1 MGKWACIL
9 TKRVISLAAFTQSN
23 KIKIRDELYGHL
35 HDKALWSKVIE
46 GDKDALA
53 FIYKTYFNSLYQYGM
68 KLQPDEGLVKD
79 CIHDLF
85 VTIWLSRERLSV
97 TDSIRYYL
105 LASLKRKIASQQQ
118 KKLPGHFGE
127 NTASVTSS
135 PEEVLIGEQ
144 SNLELRAKL
153 GKIMDQLP
161 RRQKEILYLR
171 YYEGLDTK
179 ETAAIMD
186 LSVNSTYVL
195 LSKAIN
201 YLKKHSDKLIIT
213 SFLIFSLF
221 FLK

>member
-1 MGKWACIL
+1 M
-9 TKRVISLAAFTQSN
+9 
-23 KIKIRDELYGHL
+23 YGHL

-68 KLQPDEGLVKD
+68 KLHPDEGLVKD

-85 VTIWLSRERLSV
+85 VSIWLSRERLSI

-118 KKLPGHFGE
+118 KSRLFE
-127 NTASVTSS
+127 NPSEMAFTSS

-144 SNLELRAKL
+144 SNRELRAKL
-153 GKIMDQLP
+153 IKVMDKLP

-179 ETAAIMD
+179 ETAALME

-201 YLKKHSDKLIIT
+201 YLKKHSDKLI
-213 SFLIFSLF
+213 SASLLIISIYF
-221 FLK
+221 KNK

>member
-1 MGKWACIL
+1 
-9 TKRVISLAAFTQSN
+9 
-23 KIKIRDELYGHL
+23 LYGHL

-85 VTIWLSRERLSV
+85 VTIWFSRERLSV
-97 TDSIRYYL
+97 TDSIKYYL

-118 KKLPGHFGE
+118 KGLLGRLWDDSPTF
-127 NTASVTSS
+127 TSS
-135 PEEVLIGEQ
+135 HEEVLIGEQ

-153 GKIMDQLP
+153 GKIMDKLP

-179 ETAAIMD
+179 ETAAIME

-195 LSKAIN
+195 LSKALN
-201 YLKKHSDKLIIT
+201 YLKKNSDKLISI
-213 SFLIFSLF
+213 LLLMISLF
-221 FLK
+221 F

>member
-1 MGKWACIL
+1 M
-9 TKRVISLAAFTQSN
+9 
-23 KIKIRDELYGHL
+23 YGHL

-68 KLQPDEGLVKD
+68 KLHSDEGLVKD

-85 VTIWLSRERLSV
+85 VSIWLSRERLSV

-118 KKLPGHFGE
+118 KGLLGRLFE
-127 NTASVTSS
+127 NPAEMPFTSS

-144 SNLELRAKL
+144 SHRELRAKL
-153 GKIMDQLP
+153 VKVMDKLP

-179 ETAAIMD
+179 ETAAIME

-201 YLKKHSDKLIIT
+201 YLKKHSDKLIT
-213 SFLIFSLF
+213 ASLLIISIYF
-221 FLK
+221 KK

>member
-1 MGKWACIL
+1 
-9 TKRVISLAAFTQSN
+9 
-23 KIKIRDELYGHL
+23 LYGHL
-35 HDKALWSKVIE
+35 HDKALWSRVIE
-46 GDKDALA
+46 GDRDALA

-68 KLQPDEGLVKD
+68 KLYPDEGLVKD

-85 VTIWLSRERLSV
+85 VSIWLSRERLSV

-118 KKLPGHFGE
+118 KSRLFEDPSE
-127 NTASVTSS
+127 TAFASS

-144 SNLELRAKL
+144 SNRELRAKL
-153 GKIMDQLP
+153 TKVMDKLP

-179 ETAAIMD
+179 ETAAIME

-201 YLKKHSDKLIIT
+201 YLKKNSDKLI
-213 SFLIFSLF
+213 SASLLIISVYF
-221 FLK
+221 KK